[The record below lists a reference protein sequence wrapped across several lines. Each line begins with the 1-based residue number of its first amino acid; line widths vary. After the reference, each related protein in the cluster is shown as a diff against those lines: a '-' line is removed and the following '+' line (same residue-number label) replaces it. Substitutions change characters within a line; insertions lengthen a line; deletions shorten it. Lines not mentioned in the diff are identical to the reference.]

1 MSSHT
6 TKIIHP
12 MCSFLFG
19 VIFLGAAAV
28 GILTVTGV
36 VVSVCEDVPSPNNI
50 TSLLQIENTLVTM
63 KAQCTMEN
71 RLL

>member
-1 MSSHT
+1 
-6 TKIIHP
+6 

-28 GILTVTGV
+28 VILTGL
-36 VVSVCEDVPSPNNI
+36 VSVCEDVASPNNI
-50 TSLLQIENTLVTM
+50 ASFLQVENTLVTM
-63 KAQCTMEN
+63 EARCTKEN